1 MSGSISSAS
10 MASGSN
16 VAEASGSG
24 TQPLLGAQENA
35 GAAAFQDAARQT
47 SPAPVEVRRTESF
60 CTPAGAARHALA
72 QANPVSIRE
81 DVEYGGNL
89 YSYRNWLGCTR
100 YGYTGPERGRQY
112 GFSASDPAVLPP
124 PNSQLVG
131 DYHTHG
137 AYYAPFIDRET
148 GSVNFEDN
156 TLLDRFSTRD
166 LEDARNTARGLPG
179 ETAGERELRITDL
192 YGVPPVPSEQMR
204 FYLAGPDGIPRE
216 HIPAR
221 PPSREETVARNHETD
236 EPIPNGGTVRVL
248 PVVVR
253 GTEAFCTP
261 ADAARHALARTNPLS
276 IREDKG
282 YGGLLYRYHNRLGR
296 ERFGYTGPVR
306 DGTDYHFDAANP
318 AVRPPGYSQLVGIY
332 QTQGAYTQ
340 FDPTT
345 DSVNRFSV
353 NDLTFQRDIA
363 LGVPDESREERE
375 HDIRD
380 TYGVPPAPQMQFY
393 IAGPGNVPREHIPVR
408 PPSRDETAARN
419 PVTDERIENGGTDRV
434 LRRQWWH
441 RLRVP

>member
-24 TQPLLGAQENA
+24 TQPLLGDQQDA
-35 GAAAFQDAARQT
+35 GAAAFQEAARQT
-47 SPAPVEVRRTESF
+47 PPAPVEVRRTESF
-60 CTPAGAARHALA
+60 LTTADAARHALA
-72 QANPVSIRE
+72 QANPVSIRA

-89 YSYRNWLGCTR
+89 YRYRNWLGCVR
-100 YGYTGPERGRQY
+100 FGYTGPERGRQY

-137 AYYAPFIDRET
+137 ASYRQFINPET
-148 GSVNFEDN
+148 GSVHFEDN

-166 LEDARNTARGLPG
+166 LEDARNTARGMPG
-179 ETAGERELRITDL
+179 EADGERELRITDI
-192 YGVPPVPSEQMR
+192 YGVPPVPSEEMR
-204 FYLAGPDGIPRE
+204 FYMVGPGDIPRE

-221 PPSREETVARNHETD
+221 APSSEETAARNHETD

-253 GTEAFCTP
+253 GTEPFCTP
-261 ADAARHALARTNPLS
+261 AAAASHALARANPVS
-276 IREDKG
+276 IREDVG

-296 ERFGYTGPVR
+296 ERFGYTGPER
-306 DGTDYHFDAANP
+306 DGTDYNFDAANP
-318 AVRPPGYSQLVGIY
+318 AVRPPGDTQLVGIY

-340 FDPTT
+340 FDPAT
-345 DSVNRFSV
+345 DSVDRFSV
-353 NDLTFQRDIA
+353 TDLRFQRDIA

-380 TYGVPPAPQMQFY
+380 TYGVPPVREMQFY
-393 IAGPGNVPREHIPVR
+393 IVGPGNIPREHIPAR
-408 PPSRDETAARN
+408 PPSREETAARN
-419 PVTDERIENGGTDRV
+419 PVTNEPIENGGTDRV
-434 LRRQWWH
+434 LRRHWWH
-441 RLRVP
+441 R